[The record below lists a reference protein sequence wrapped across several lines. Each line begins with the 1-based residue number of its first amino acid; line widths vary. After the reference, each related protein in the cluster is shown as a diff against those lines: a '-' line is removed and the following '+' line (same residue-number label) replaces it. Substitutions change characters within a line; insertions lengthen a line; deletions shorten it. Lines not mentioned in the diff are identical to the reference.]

1 MARPKGTLGGLYDA
15 QVTVTDDGPPDAG
28 PDPVIGEPAE
38 VEAHRAR
45 VRRRLLPQA
54 PTDRVAGWV
63 GALAVTALAGLL
75 RFWELGQPRVFVFD
89 ETYYAK
95 DAYGLLKYG
104 YEQNFVKDADERILR
119 GDLDVFSDSASY
131 VVHPPLG
138 KWVIATGEQL
148 FGMNPFGW
156 RVAVAVLGT
165 LSVLLLARLVR
176 RMTGST
182 VLGTIAGFLL
192 AIDGLHIVMSRTA
205 LLDLPLSFFLLAAFG
220 ALVLDREYGR
230 RRAAARLES
239 FEGSTLG
246 PGLGFRP
253 WRIAAGV
260 LLGAALATKWNALF
274 FIAAFGLLTVWWDV
288 SARRVAGARSPWLGS
303 ISRDALP
310 AFLSIVPAAIVT
322 YLVTWSG
329 WLFTNDGF
337 YRKWGAENPSTF
349 FGWVPDP
356 LRSLW
361 HYHAE
366 AWRFHKELTSTHP
379 YESHPWSWLVQGRPV
394 SFYYEEYGR
403 GELGC
408 QVDRCAREILA
419 VGNPVIWWSA
429 AAALLVMVWLVISK
443 RDWRAGAVLA
453 ALAAGWLPWFWYA
466 DHNDRTM
473 FSFYAVSFLPF
484 LIMAITLCLGFILG
498 PRDASPRRRAVGAT
512 AVGAFLLLA
521 ALAAVAM
528 TPIWMADVL
537 PYEDWLD
544 RLFGVRSW
552 I

>member
-1 MARPKGTLGGLYDA
+1 MTDERLPTGGHR
-15 QVTVTDDGPPDAG
+15 TVAD
-28 PDPVIGEPAE
+28 ESAE
-38 VEAHRAR
+38 IEAHRKQ
-45 VRRRLLPQA
+45 VRGRLLPPP
-54 PTDRVAGWV
+54 PTDRLAGWV
-63 GALAVTALAGLL
+63 GALAVTALAGFL
-75 RFWELGQPRVFVFD
+75 RLWDLGQPRVFVFD

-95 DAYGLLKYG
+95 DAYALLQYG
-104 YEQNFVKDADERILR
+104 HEQDYIKNADEKILK
-119 GDLDVFSDSASY
+119 GDLDVFADSASY

-138 KWVIATGEQL
+138 KWVIAAGEQI

-165 LSVLLLARLVR
+165 VSVLLLARLVR

-192 AIDGLHIVMSRTA
+192 AIDGLHLVMSRTA
-205 LLDLPLSFFLLAAFG
+205 LLDLPVSFFLLAAFG
-220 ALVLDREYGR
+220 ALVFDREHGR
-230 RRAAARLES
+230 RRAAARLAS
-239 FEGSTLG
+239 FEGSNLG

-260 LLGAALATKWNALF
+260 LLGAALATKWNAVF

-303 ISRDALP
+303 LSRDALP
-310 AFLSIVPAAIVT
+310 AFVSIVPTAIVT
-322 YLVTWSG
+322 YLVTWTG
-329 WLFTNDGF
+329 WFVSDGGY
-337 YRKWGAENPSTF
+337 YRTWAADNPSAY
-349 FGWVPDP
+349 FGWIPAP

-361 HYHAE
+361 HYHSDAIG
-366 AWRFHKELTSTHP
+366 FHTGLSSDHP
-379 YESHPWSWLVQGRPV
+379 YQSHPWSWLVQGRPV
-394 SFYYEEYGR
+394 SFYYEEYGLGER
-403 GELGC
+403 GCE
-408 QVDRCAREILA
+408 VERCAREVLA
-419 VGNPVIWWSA
+419 VGNPIIWWST

-484 LIMAITLCLGFILG
+484 LVMAITLCLGFILG
-498 PRDASPRRRAVGAT
+498 PRTASSRRRTIGAT

-521 ALAAVAM
+521 TLAAIAM
-528 TPIWMADVL
+528 APLWLADVL
-537 PYEDWLD
+537 PYDDWLD
-544 RLFGVRSW
+544 RLFGIKSW
-552 I
+552 V